1 MRCKNGDGSKGFGWD
16 SRESPG
22 VIHGVDLVGIR
33 YRKMKIEKISNM
45 KKVAIIFS
53 AVVIIALGACTSAE
67 SEMMKEARNI
77 QAGLLKQ
84 KANLD
89 STIDVEIV
97 NVDKALTLMSEDS
110 TMATDTL
117 KFQEFVGLKTRKETL
132 DAAKEKMAD
141 WMINTKLLPTQDE
154 EKNGVS
160 NPFGPEAKDL
170 DVLKAIKEAQS
181 SFNDLRSQIESE
193 IQ

>member
-1 MRCKNGDGSKGFGWD
+1 MQYKNGDLSKERGWD
-16 SRESPG
+16 SKEFPD
-22 VIHGVDLVGIR
+22 VTLGVDLDGIQ
-33 YRKMKIEKISNM
+33 YQKMKIEKTNNM

-53 AVVIIALGACTSAE
+53 AFVIITLGACTSAE

-77 QAGLLKQ
+77 QAGLMKQ
-84 KANLD
+84 KSNLD
-89 STIDVEIV
+89 SIMDVEIV

-110 TMATDTL
+110 TKASDTL
-117 KFQEFVGLKTRKETL
+117 KFQEFVNLKTRKETL
-132 DAAKEKMAD
+132 DEAKEKLAD
-141 WMINTKLLPTQDE
+141 WMINTKLLPTQEE

-160 NPFGPEAKDL
+160 NPFGPDAKDL